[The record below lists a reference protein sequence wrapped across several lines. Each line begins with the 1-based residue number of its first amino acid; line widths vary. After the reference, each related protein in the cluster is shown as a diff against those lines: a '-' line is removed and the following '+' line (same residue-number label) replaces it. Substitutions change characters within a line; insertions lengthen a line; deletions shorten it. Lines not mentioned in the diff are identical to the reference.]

1 MTANI
6 LRAGLLALALFL
18 TASPVGM
25 ALALAKDYR
34 FETVGPIVK
43 SGNATVVKIRLVHI
57 ADGKPVT
64 DAVIFQTRLD
74 MGPDGMA
81 SMTAP
86 VKTATSAEPGI
97 YAFEIEPS
105 MAGNWGLTLA
115 AKVQGEAETV
125 RGTVTVAVSK

>member
-6 LRAGLLALALFL
+6 LRARLAALALFL
-18 TASPVGM
+18 ASTANVV
-25 ALALAKDYR
+25 LASAKDYR
-34 FETVGPIVK
+34 FETAGPIAK
-43 SGNATVVKIRLVHI
+43 SGQSTIVKVRLVRI
-57 ADGKPVT
+57 ADGKPVP

-86 VKTATSAEPGI
+86 AKAAPSTEPGI
-97 YAFEIEPS
+97 YVFEIAPS

-125 RGTVTVAVSK
+125 RGTVTVAVPK

>member
-1 MTANI
+1 MTAKI
-6 LRAGLLALALFL
+6 LRAGLLALTLFL
-18 TASPVGM
+18 TASPVDVV
-25 ALALAKDYR
+25 LASAKDYR
-34 FETVGPIVK
+34 FEAASPAVKTGKATIVK
-43 SGNATVVKIRLVHI
+43 VRLVRI

-86 VKTATSAEPGI
+86 AKAMTSSEPGI
-97 YAFEIEPS
+97 YVFEIEPS

-125 RGTVTVAVSK
+125 RGIVTVAVPK

>member
-1 MTANI
+1 MTVNI
-6 LRAGLLALALFL
+6 LRAGLAALALFL
-18 TASPVGM
+18 MASTANIV
-25 ALALAKDYR
+25 LAAAKDYR
-34 FETVGPIVK
+34 FEAIGPIAK
-43 SGNATVVKIRLVHI
+43 SGKATVVKVRLVHI
-57 ADGKPVT
+57 SDGKPVS

-86 VKTATSAEPGI
+86 AKATASTEPGI
-97 YAFEIEPS
+97 YVFEIEPS

-125 RGTVTVAVSK
+125 RGMVTVAVPK

>member
-1 MTANI
+1 MTANT
-6 LRAGLLALALFL
+6 LRAGLAALALFL
-18 TASPVGM
+18 ASTANVV
-25 ALALAKDYR
+25 LAAAKDYR
-34 FETVGPIVK
+34 FETVGPITK
-43 SGNATVVKIRLVHI
+43 SGESTIVKVRLIRI
-57 ADGKPVT
+57 ADSKPVP

-86 VKTATSAEPGI
+86 VKASTSTEPGV
-97 YAFEIEPS
+97 YAFEIAPS

>member
-6 LRAGLLALALFL
+6 LRAGLAALALFL
-18 TASPVGM
+18 ASTANVV
-25 ALALAKDYR
+25 LAAAKDYR
-34 FETVGPIVK
+34 FETVGPIMK
-43 SGNATVVKIRLVHI
+43 SGKSTIVKVRLIRI
-57 ADGKPVT
+57 SDGKPIP

-74 MGPDGMA
+74 MGPNGMA

-86 VKTATSAEPGI
+86 VKAATSTEPGI
-97 YAFEIEPS
+97 YAFEIAPS

-125 RGTVTVAVSK
+125 RGIVTVAVPK